1 MNHSLS
7 QLINFNR
14 RLLSTEHS
22 SFQSSEDESAVF
34 NDGGS
39 EGSASEAFKT
49 QFQDLF
55 NLRSVTHSAIQSFLT
70 RFNSHCIEQEVEG
83 RIIPDPTFALSVSH
97 LSRFNSH
104 FTPSE
109 ILLQRLACKCSWTE
123 SELSRVIDL
132 LHNPLFNAGDVGL
145 DVTRKVGCTLQIII
159 LRHIV
164 SCQFMSFHINSY

>member
-1 MNHSLS
+1 MDQLLS

-14 RLLSTEHS
+14 RLFSTEHS
-22 SFQSSEDESAVF
+22 SFQSRDDRSAVF

-55 NLRSVTHSAIQSFLT
+55 NLRSVTHSAIQSFLM
-70 RFNSHCIEQEVEG
+70 RFNSPRIEQEVEG

-109 ILLQRLACKCSWTE
+109 ILLQSLACKCSWTE
-123 SELSRVIDL
+123 SEISKVIDL
-132 LHNPLFNAGDVGL
+132 LHNPFFKARDVGL
-145 DVTRKVGCTLQIII
+145 DVTRKVG
-159 LRHIV
+159 
-164 SCQFMSFHINSY
+164 